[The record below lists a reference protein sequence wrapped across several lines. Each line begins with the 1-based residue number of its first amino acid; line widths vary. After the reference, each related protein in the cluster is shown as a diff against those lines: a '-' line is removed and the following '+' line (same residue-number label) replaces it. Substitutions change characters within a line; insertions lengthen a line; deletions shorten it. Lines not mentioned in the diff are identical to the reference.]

1 MISLVKKDYDST
13 KIYRKT
19 HKKGASQTYDTPSFF
34 VQVLV
39 VLVLLLQNLF
49 VSLYCHSSEKDCE
62 IDSPYE
68 SSDVW
73 HFYFLYHYKHSSNK
87 EIRELNAKQIF
98 LSHQDG
104 KVPKKEHYC
113 APERHKWSTSKTP
126 PVNPKLRFLSFGD
139 TSRKQVFCT

>member
-1 MISLVKKDYDST
+1 MFFKEFVSVKRK
-13 KIYRKT
+13 KI
-19 HKKGASQTYDTPSFF
+19 KKGASQTYDTPSFF
-34 VQVLV
+34 MQVLV

-73 HFYFLYHYKHSSNK
+73 HFYFLYHNKHSYKK

-104 KVPKKEHYC
+104 KVPKKEHFC
-113 APERHKWSTSKTP
+113 AKVRAIKCPRKAQMEHK
-126 PVNPKLRFLSFGD
+126 
-139 TSRKQVFCT
+139 

>member
-1 MISLVKKDYDST
+1 M
-13 KIYRKT
+13 
-19 HKKGASQTYDTPSFF
+19 
-34 VQVLV
+34 QVLV
-39 VLVLLLQNLF
+39 VLVLLLQNLL

-68 SSDVW
+68 SSDIW
-73 HFYFLYHYKHSSNK
+73 HFYFLYHYKHSYKK

-98 LSHQDG
+98 LSYQDG

-126 PVNPKLRFLSFGD
+126 PVNPKHRFLSFGD
-139 TSRKQVFCT
+139 TSRKQVFST